1 MISFQHFNE
10 KCDIVQRGAVN
21 TAQKVNR
28 LTTTTQCNTVEMQ
41 GASDPPSAHLT
52 A

>member
-10 KCDIVQRGAVN
+10 KCDIVQGGAMN
-21 TAQKVNR
+21 TAQKLNC
-28 LTTTTQCNTVEMQ
+28 LTTTTQCNAVEMQ
-41 GASDPPSAHLT
+41 RAIHPPPVHLT

>member
-10 KCDIVQRGAVN
+10 KCDIVQWGAMN
-21 TAQKVNR
+21 TAWKVNHR
-28 LTTTTQCNTVEMQ
+28 ATTTQCNTAERQ
-41 GASDPPSAHLT
+41 RAIHPPPEHLP